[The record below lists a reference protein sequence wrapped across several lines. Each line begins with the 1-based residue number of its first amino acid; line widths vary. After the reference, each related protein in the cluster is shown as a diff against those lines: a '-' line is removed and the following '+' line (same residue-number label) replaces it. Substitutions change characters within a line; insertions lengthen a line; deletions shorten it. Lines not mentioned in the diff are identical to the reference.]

1 MKIAV
6 FGLGYVG
13 LANAVLLSRKHD
25 VVAVDIQE
33 DRIRLVNEGKS
44 PIHDPVIEEALSAE
58 SLSLVATDDPKYALE
73 GADFAIIATPTDYDV
88 ESNYFDTSS
97 VETVLGEIME
107 SNPSSTVVIKSTI
120 PIGFTGR
127 MEEKFPNLEIVFS
140 PEFLREGRALY
151 DNEHPSRIIA
161 ASRSEQAAK
170 CVAEILADAA
180 LEKDVPVLITNS
192 TEAEAIKLFSNTYL
206 AMRVAF
212 FNELDTFARTHGL
225 HTKQIIDGVSLD
237 PRIGQ
242 HYNNPSFGYGGYC
255 LPKDTKQLLA
265 NYQDVPQTLISAIV
279 ESNALRKSFIASEI
293 IELKP
298 KTVGVFRLTM
308 KAGSDNF
315 RSSSIQDVMKLLL
328 AAGIKLVIFEPNIG
342 VASFNGIEVLTDLEL
357 FLTRSDLILANRWS
371 RELACVSEKVFSADL
386 YSRD

>member
-170 CVAEILADAA
+170 CFAEILADAA
-180 LEKDVPVLITNS
+180 LEEDVPVLITNS

-212 FNELDTFARTHGL
+212 FNELDTFARAHGL

-265 NYQDVPQTLISAIV
+265 NYSNVPQTLISATV
-279 ESNALRKSFIASEI
+279 ASNELRKRFIADEVISK
-293 IELKP
+293 KP
-298 KTVGVFRLTM
+298 KTVGIFRLSM
-308 KAGSDNF
+308 KSGSDNF
-315 RSSSIQDVMKLLL
+315 RSSSIRDVIELIAK
-328 AAGIKLVIFEPNIG
+328 AGIGLVVHEPMLSAPEFQG
-342 VASFNGIEVLTDLEL
+342 AEVDQDLES
-357 FLTRSDLILANRWS
+357 FLRKSDLILANRWS
-371 RELACVSEKVFSADL
+371 DQLESVREKVVTADL
-386 YSRD
+386 FYCD